1 MLLRLP
7 TTIILLGATSA
18 LAIAQAR
25 PDLTGT
31 WVMDRERS
39 ESAIQSEPIGVTTV
53 AIVQSAEDMVLTIT
67 SGDQSGTVTYRF
79 DGRAAAIPGGS
90 ATSHWEGGALVTEA
104 VRTINGQTVTTKET
118 RRLNSSGDEMIVDRI
133 LVVQHGYT
141 LTGTK
146 SYGSGKDVFVKA
158 R

>member
-1 MLLRLP
+1 MRLSRPTAIIMLG
-7 TTIILLGATSA
+7 TTSA
-18 LAIAQAR
+18 LSIAQAR
-25 PDLTGT
+25 PDLSGT

-39 ESAIQSEPIGVTTV
+39 ESAIQSEPIGPTTV

-79 DGRAAAIPGGS
+79 DGRPSAIPGGS
-90 ATSHWEGGALVTEA
+90 ATSHWEGNALVTEA

-118 RRLNSSGDEMIVDRI
+118 RRLSSSGDEMIVERI

-141 LTGTK
+141 LSGTK
-146 SYGSGKDVFVKA
+146 NYGSGKDVFVKA